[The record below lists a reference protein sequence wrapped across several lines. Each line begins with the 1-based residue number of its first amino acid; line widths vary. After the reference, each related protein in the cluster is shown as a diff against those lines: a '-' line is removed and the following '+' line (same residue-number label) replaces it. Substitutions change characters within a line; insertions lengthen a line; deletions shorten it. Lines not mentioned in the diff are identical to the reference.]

1 MQGKTVIVTGATSGI
16 GFAAAEALVRRGA
29 RLILVGR
36 DQQRGAAA
44 LERLRAVIPSAEVS
58 IRYADLL
65 RLSEVRRLAEELAEL
80 PRIDVLVNNAGAFFD
95 RHALTEDGI
104 ERTFALNHMA
114 YFLLTYLLLDRLKA
128 SAPARIVNVASG
140 AHRRGSLDFGDLEG
154 RRSGAGWPA
163 YCRSKLANVLFTTEL
178 ARRLAGSGVT
188 ANALHPGFVASRFGD
203 ETGLR
208 TRLLL
213 GFAKR
218 IAAISPERGAE
229 TILYLAA
236 APKLEGISGDYF
248 EDCREAQPSAAAR
261 DMIAARRLWE
271 ESERL
276 AGVGPSADAGK
287 AGRGSRA
294 AI

>member
-1 MQGKTVIVTGATSGI
+1 
-16 GFAAAEALVRRGA
+16 
-29 RLILVGR
+29 
-36 DQQRGAAA
+36 
-44 LERLRAVIPSAEVS
+44 
-58 IRYADLL
+58 
-65 RLSEVRRLAEELAEL
+65 VRRLAEELAGL

-95 RHALTEDGI
+95 RHELTEDGI
-104 ERTFALNHMA
+104 ERTFALNHIA
-114 YFLLTYLLLDRLKA
+114 YFVLTYLLLGRLKA

-140 AHRRGSLDFGDLEG
+140 AHRRGALDFADIEG

-178 ARRLAGSGVT
+178 ARRLTGSGVT
-188 ANALHPGFVASRFGD
+188 ANSLHPGFVASRFGD

-213 GFAKR
+213 GLAKR
-218 IAAISPERGAE
+218 IAAISPERGAG

-236 APKLEGISGDYF
+236 SPKLEGISGDYF
-248 EDCREAQPSAAAR
+248 EDCREAQPSAAGR

-276 AGVGPSADAGK
+276 AGLGPYENAGK
-287 AGRGSRA
+287 ASSGSRA